1 VSVGI
6 RESVAFGLV
15 GPGDGTAR
23 VISRAFRAGVIAWA
37 ALLPLA
43 PFAAVQPPPA
53 HAWYP
58 LGFALYDIGRFIC
71 HQRPERSFFLWAV
84 QMPVCARCT
93 GIYVGAALAAAML
106 LTGVPPDA
114 TSVARPPSAGGRWAA
129 RLRGPR
135 GLLAL
140 AALPTVFTV
149 LVEWTTGAPTSN
161 VVRAVAG
168 VPLGALVAVV
178 VARAIESPG
187 GAAPVG
193 SARADVR

>member
-1 VSVGI
+1 VGI

-15 GPGDGTAR
+15 SPGDGTAR
-23 VISRAFRAGVIAWA
+23 AISRAFRAGVIAWA

-93 GIYVGAALAAAML
+93 GIYVGAALAAAMMR
-106 LTGVPPDA
+106 LTDVPSDK
-114 TSVARPPSAGGRWAA
+114 TSVARPSSPARQWAA
-129 RLRGPR
+129 RLRAPR
-135 GLLAL
+135 VLLAV

-149 LVEWTTGAPTSN
+149 LVEWTTGTPTSN
-161 VVRAVAG
+161 LVRAVAG
-168 VPLGALVAVV
+168 APLGALVAVV

-187 GAAPVG
+187 GAAPVR